1 MKAIKNSKQLQQFT
15 KVNSLVNEFYLTENV
30 LEESKTIYKASEMEK
45 EVFNKFVDEI
55 GFNFFSDGLW
65 NRVTIG
71 KNADRLMPYLK
82 KGVLLETYHSET
94 DDFFQFGLCKYLAL
108 STDEELLE
116 MESLGILVPGVCYTD
131 VIDFLKS
138 KDAKKKATAA

>member
-1 MKAIKNSKQLQQFT
+1 
-15 KVNSLVNEFYLTENV
+15 
-30 LEESKTIYKASEMEK
+30 MEK

-71 KNADRLMPYLK
+71 KNADRISPYLK
-82 KGVLLETYHSET
+82 KNVLLESYFSEM
-94 DDFFQFGLCKYLAL
+94 DSIDQYGLCNCLAR

-116 MESLGILVPGVCYTD
+116 MEALGILVPGV
-131 VIDFLKS
+131 DFIEVSNFLRMKDS
-138 KDAKKKATAA
+138 KKQAKAA